1 MGESTVILLKI
12 KAELRS
18 QVTTLRDQI
27 LIRGA
32 IASFVALGTGCG
44 KYAAPE
50 PPERLSPA
58 AVEVG
63 EVIATGSGV
72 TIQWLAPTEDQRGK
86 RLNAL
91 LGYIVY
97 RKELATAADTLDP
110 LKPFDEIKRVDDS
123 SLARLKKKTEEAVQ
137 SGKPA
142 RQISLASQERRVSV
156 TDETATPGRT
166 YLYKI
171 APFSSD
177 GIDGGVESLIR
188 VVFTGASGSSVTVI
202 PAAKTGAI
210 ESNSINGEDD
220 LSSAGGLW

>member
-1 MGESTVILLKI
+1 MILLRI
-12 KAELRS
+12 KAKLRS
-18 QVTTLRDQI
+18 QTTTLRDQI

-32 IASFVALGTGCG
+32 VASFVALGTACG

-72 TIQWLAPTEDQRGK
+72 TIQWIAPTEDQRGK
-86 RLNAL
+86 RLKAL
-91 LGYIVY
+91 VGYIVY
-97 RKELATAADTLDP
+97 RKELTTAADTLDP
-110 LKPFDEIKRVDDS
+110 LMPFEEIKRVDDS

-142 RQISLASQERRVSV
+142 RRVSLASEERRVSV
-156 TDETATPGRT
+156 TDETVTPGRT

-171 APFSSD
+171 APYSSD
-177 GIDGGVESLIR
+177 GVEGTVESLIR
-188 VVFTGASGSSVTVI
+188 VVFTGASGSSITVI
-202 PAAKTGAI
+202 PAAKIEAI

-220 LSSAGGLW
+220 LSPAGGLW

>member
-1 MGESTVILLKI
+1 MILLRVKV
-12 KAELRS
+12 KLRS
-18 QVTTLRDQI
+18 LRTTLSDQI

-32 IASFVALGTGCG
+32 IALTAAMGTGCG

-86 RLNAL
+86 RLKEL

-97 RKELATAADTLDP
+97 RKELVRAADTLDP
-110 LKPFDEIKRVDDS
+110 LKPFEEIKRVDDS
-123 SLARLKKKTEEAVQ
+123 SLARLKKKTDEAVQ

-142 RQISLASQERRVSV
+142 RRVSLASEERRVSI
-156 TDETATPGRT
+156 TDETVTPGRT

-171 APFSSD
+171 APFSSE
-177 GIDGGVESLIR
+177 GVDGGVESLIR
-188 VVFTGASGSSVTVI
+188 VVFTGASGSSITVI
-202 PAAKTGAI
+202 PAAKI
-210 ESNSINGEDD
+210 ESIEGNSINREDD
-220 LSSAGGLW
+220 LPPASGLW

>member
-1 MGESTVILLKI
+1 MILVRVKGKLQS
-12 KAELRS
+12 LR
-18 QVTTLRDQI
+18 TTLSNQI
-27 LIRGA
+27 LSCGA
-32 IASFVALGTGCG
+32 IAIVAAVGTGCG

-58 AVEVG
+58 AVEIG

-72 TIQWLAPTEDQRGK
+72 TIQWLSPTEDQRGK
-86 RLNAL
+86 RLKEL

-97 RKELATAADTLDP
+97 RKELETAADTLNP
-110 LKPFDEIKRVDDS
+110 LKPFEEIKRVDDS

-142 RQISLASQERRVSV
+142 RRVSLASEERRVSV

-171 APFSSD
+171 APFSSE
-177 GIDGGVESLIR
+177 GVDGGVESLIR
-188 VVFTGASGSSVTVI
+188 VVFTGASGSSITVI
-202 PAAKTGAI
+202 PAAKIEAI
-210 ESNSINGEDD
+210 EGNSINREDD
-220 LSSAGGLW
+220 LPLSGGLW

>member
-1 MGESTVILLKI
+1 MILLRVKV
-12 KAELRS
+12 KLRS
-18 QVTTLRDQI
+18 LRTTLSDQI

-32 IASFVALGTGCG
+32 IALTAAMGTGCG

-86 RLNAL
+86 RLKDL

-97 RKELATAADTLDP
+97 RKELETAADTLDP
-110 LKPFDEIKRVDDS
+110 LKPFEEIKRVDDS
-123 SLARLKKKTEEAVQ
+123 SLARLKKKTEAAVQ

-142 RQISLASQERRVSV
+142 RRVSLASEERRVSI
-156 TDETATPGRT
+156 TDETVTPGRT

-171 APFSSD
+171 APFSSE
-177 GIDGGVESLIR
+177 GVDGGVESLIR
-188 VVFTGASGSSVTVI
+188 VVFTGASGSSITVI
-202 PAAKTGAI
+202 PAAKI
-210 ESNSINGEDD
+210 ESIECNSINREDD
-220 LSSAGGLW
+220 LPPASGLW

>member
-1 MGESTVILLKI
+1 MILLRVKV
-12 KAELRS
+12 KLRS
-18 QVTTLRDQI
+18 LRNTLSDQI
-27 LIRGA
+27 LVRGTIA
-32 IASFVALGTGCG
+32 IAAVVGTGCG
-44 KYAAPE
+44 KYVAPE

-86 RLNAL
+86 RLKEL

-97 RKELATAADTLDP
+97 RKEIETATDTLDP
-110 LKPFDEIKRVDDS
+110 LKPFEEIKRVDDS

-142 RQISLASQERRVSV
+142 RRVSLASEERRVSV
-156 TDETATPGRT
+156 TDETVTPGRT

-171 APFSSD
+171 APFSSE
-177 GIDGGVESLIR
+177 GVDGGVESLIR
-188 VVFTGASGSSVTVI
+188 VVFTGASGSSITVI
-202 PAAKTGAI
+202 PAAKI
-210 ESNSINGEDD
+210 ESIEGNSINREDD
-220 LSSAGGLW
+220 LQSASGLW